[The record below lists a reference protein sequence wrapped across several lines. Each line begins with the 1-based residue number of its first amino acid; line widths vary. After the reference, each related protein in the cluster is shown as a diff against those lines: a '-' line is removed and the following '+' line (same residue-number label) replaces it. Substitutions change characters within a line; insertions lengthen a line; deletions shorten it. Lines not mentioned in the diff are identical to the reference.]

1 MKPGPVLRTRVL
13 PALAALLV
21 AGGLGLAAWYGY
33 GALMERPI
41 ARVAFGGEVEKLA
54 RADLEAL
61 ARDVQTIHSMAEVRE
76 RARHV
81 PWVRDASVRRDLA
94 DRIEIT
100 FETHDVLARWGDH
113 ALVSSRGEIFS
124 APFTGAL
131 PRLRGPDGRAGAMA
145 SEYPA
150 IARALAP
157 IGSPIAELRLSARG
171 AWQVVLESGL
181 VLELGRGDIQPR
193 IARFVAAWPQLA
205 AQGVETAH
213 ADLRHANGFALRR
226 AATLSVTPVTPPAVR
241 PATRS
246 KPQR

>member
-1 MKPGPVLRTRVL
+1 VKAGSAIRTRVL
-13 PALAALLV
+13 PALAALMV
-21 AGGLGLAAWYGY
+21 AGGLALAGWYGY

-41 ARVAFGGEVEKLA
+41 ERVAFTGHVARLA

-61 ARDVQTIHSMAEVRE
+61 ARDVRNAQSIAQVRE
-76 RARHV
+76 RARRV

-100 FETHDVLARWGDH
+100 IEAHEPLARWGDD
-113 ALVSSRGEIFS
+113 ALVSTRGEVFT
-124 APFTGAL
+124 APFAGAL
-131 PRLRGPDGRAGAMA
+131 PRFRGPEGRAGVMA

-150 IARALAP
+150 IARGLAP
-157 IGSPIAELRLSARG
+157 IASPIAELRLSARG
-171 AWQVVLESGL
+171 AWQVVLDSGL
-181 VLELGRGDIQPR
+181 VLELGRGDIHPR

-226 AATLSVTPVTPPAVR
+226 AATLSVTPVTPPAAR
-241 PATRS
+241 AASRN
-246 KPQR
+246 KQQR